1 MNRVH
6 AATLDLT
13 IFPVFATLS
22 ASAGAALAQIALVQR
37 LERGEFLYQQGEIA
51 SGFYLIAEG
60 GVRLVE
66 TTYAGQD
73 VHLKVYGTGDL
84 FGLLAI
90 SGSYPHP
97 SGAQAIDSS
106 TVIRFPGE
114 AVRAVIGQCPELGL
128 VLVDLLV
135 AHVHHAHGRIRQLAA
150 ERVERRL
157 ARALLHFAHKFGSP
171 AGDVGHD
178 AISIAVSL
186 SQQDLA
192 DFIGATVE
200 TVNRTLKQWEERGI
214 IRRARQHID
223 VLAADLL
230 AEIAEEQA
238 YMGQQL

>member
-1 MNRVH
+1 MNRAH
-6 AATLDLT
+6 AAALDLT
-13 IFPVFATLS
+13 VFPVFAALS
-22 ASAGAALAQIALVQR
+22 ASASAALAHIAMMQR

-51 SGFYLIAEG
+51 SGFYLVAAG

-73 VHLKVYGTGDL
+73 VHLKVYGAGDL

-106 TVIRFPGE
+106 MVLRFPGE
-114 AVRAVIGQCPELGL
+114 AVRTVIGQCPELGL

-157 ARALLHFAHKFGSP
+157 ARALLHFAEKFGCP
-171 AGDVGHD
+171 AGD
-178 AISIAVSL
+178 AISIEVSL

-192 DFIGATVE
+192 DFIGTTVE
-200 TVNRTLKQWEERGI
+200 TVNRTLKLWEGRGI

-223 VLAADLL
+223 VFTPDALAQ
-230 AEIAEEQA
+230 IAEEQA
-238 YMGQQL
+238 YMGQQI